1 MMTIRVNRGVC
12 ALVGLLAILPICA
25 AGAAEPLDLELA
37 FGQKQVRRMEQPDLS
52 RDGRW
57 LAYEVY
63 APPERAPGSDL
74 EAEPRYL
81 PNGTPASSVGLQLMV
96 SGVKDGTVRAVC
108 AAGVNCWRPSI
119 SPDGR
124 LLAYYSDQ
132 GGYPQL
138 YVYDLAA
145 GTSRRV
151 CEAPVKAKL
160 WAVDRPL
167 WSPDSRE
174 MYVPLS
180 PGLAAPDPAAAAEP
194 VEEAAGPTV
203 TVYRTKAAA
212 AAEEAPPEASPMMEF
227 WIKEN
232 NSEVAAVDVTSG
244 KVRVLAPADSEPRP
258 SNLTLSPDGRWVAY
272 SSLWRPT
279 GESSSTFVYDIVVV
293 PTAGGDRRVVATD
306 VEATDRFYDGA
317 EWLWSPDSRRLAFTR
332 GKRLWVVDVTAG
344 GPGEPRKL
352 ADELGDLNEL
362 PFAFTADG
370 GAILVGL
377 MPAGSVTYYSVPSKE
392 LALVPTAGGPARKYE
407 ASGTPVNADGS
418 TLWQPD
424 GGAIHLIRTAEG
436 TAERTI
442 LRLDL
447 ETGAEEVVWRG
458 QGRIGVV
465 GVGRADGSVVA
476 RFENLTTPPDFYS
489 FEEGFTSLRRI
500 TTVEPRLGDVAVGPM
515 EMFETLIPT
524 FDGSLQKVESAV
536 FLPAGWQPGSPLPA
550 IVYFYAGSRFSE
562 LAQDYGGGAPN
573 SIPVQIFA
581 TRGYAVLFVDVPLS
595 PQGEAGG
602 NPLEEMT
609 DAILAQ
615 VYQAAAK
622 GYVDLNRVAITGQSY
637 GGYGT
642 AAVISHTNLFRAA
655 MALDGVYDL
664 ASGFA
669 KMDPGGGSFSFIW
682 SETGQGRMGTHPWVN
697 LQRYLA
703 NSPYFR
709 ADRIRTPLLLIHGAI
724 DDTCPVEQAEQMYNA
739 LKRLDRTAEL
749 AVYAGEGHVPGDWS
763 LVNAVDATQR
773 MLTWLERYLVVEE

>member
-1 MMTIRVNRGVC
+1 MMTIRVHGVSW
-12 ALVGLLAILPICA
+12 ALAGLLVALPLGA
-25 AGAAEPLDLELA
+25 AAAEPLDLELA
-37 FGQKQVRRMEQPDLS
+37 YTQNQLRRMEQPDLS

-57 LAYEVY
+57 LAYEVFT
-63 APPERAPGSDL
+63 PPEKAPGSDL
-74 EAEPRYL
+74 ETEPRYL
-81 PNGTPASSVGLQLMV
+81 PNGTPASSVGLQLLV
-96 SGVKDGTVRAVC
+96 TSVADGNARAVC
-108 AAGVNCWRPSI
+108 AAGLNCWRPSI

-160 WAVDRPL
+160 WAVDKPL
-167 WSPDSRE
+167 WSPDGTVV
-174 MYVPLS
+174 YVPLA
-180 PGLAAPDPAAAAEP
+180 PGLAPPEPPEKAAAAEK
-194 VEEAAGPTV
+194 AQGPTV

-212 AAEEAPPEASPMMEF
+212 AAEEAPPEASPMTEF

-232 NSEVAAVDVTSG
+232 NSEIAEVDVESGAVRVVAAAG
-244 KVRVLAPADSEPRP
+244 SEPRP
-258 SNLTLSPDGRWVAY
+258 TFFTLSPDDRWIAY
-272 SSLWRPT
+272 SSIFRAT
-279 GESSSTFVYDIVVV
+279 GESSSTFVYDIAVA
-293 PTAGGDRRVVATD
+293 PTAGGNRIVVATD
-306 VEATDRFYDGA
+306 VEATDRFYDGT
-317 EWLWSPDSRRLAFTR
+317 EWLWSPDGRRLAFTR
-332 GKRLWVVDVTAG
+332 GKRLWVVDFSAN

-352 ADELGDLNEL
+352 ADELGDLNDL
-362 PFAFTADG
+362 PLAFTADG
-370 GAILVGL
+370 SAILVGL
-377 MPAGSVTYYSVPSKE
+377 MPAGAVAYYSVPSTE
-392 LALVPTAGGPARKYE
+392 LALVPVGGGAATRFE
-407 ASGTPVNADGS
+407 AAGTPVKAGAA
-418 TLWQPD
+418 TLWQPEP
-424 GGAIHLIRTAEG
+424 GAIHLIRTAEG
-436 TAERTI
+436 SAERTI
-442 LRLDL
+442 VRRDL
-447 ETGAEEVVWRG
+447 ATGAERVLWRG
-458 QGRIGVV
+458 PGRIGVI
-465 GVGRADGSVVA
+465 GVGAGGEEIVA

-489 FEEGFTSLRRI
+489 FEKGFTSLRRI
-500 TTVEPRLGDVAVGPM
+500 TTVEPRLGDVTVGPM
-515 EMFETLIPT
+515 EMFETVIPT
-524 FDGSLQKVESAV
+524 FDGSLQKVQSAV
-536 FLPAGWQPGSPLPA
+536 FLPAAWQPGKPLPT

-595 PQGEAGG
+595 PQGETGG

-615 VYQAAAK
+615 VYQAAAR
-622 GYVDLNRVAITGQSY
+622 GFVDLDRVAITGQSY

-642 AAVISHTNLFRAA
+642 AAVVSHTNLFRAA

-669 KMDPGGGSFSFIW
+669 TMGPDGDTFSFVW
-682 SETGQGRMGTHPWVN
+682 SETGQGRMGTHPWAN
-697 LQRYLA
+697 LQRYLT

-709 ADRIRTPLLLIHGAI
+709 ADRIHTPLLLIHGAI
-724 DDTCPVEQAEQMYNA
+724 DKTCPVEQAEQMYNA

-773 MLTWLERYLVVEE
+773 MLSWLERYMTAEE

>member
-1 MMTIRVNRGVC
+1 MMTIRMNSC
-12 ALVGLLAILPICA
+12 AWALAGLLAVLPLGA

-37 FGQKQVRRMEQPDLS
+37 FSQNQLRRMEQPNLS

-63 APPERAPGSDL
+63 APPERSPGSDL
-74 EAEPRYL
+74 EAEPRIL
-81 PNGTPASSVGLQLMV
+81 PNGTPASSVGLQLFV
-96 SGVKDGTVRAVC
+96 SSVKDGTARAVC
-108 AAGVNCWRPSI
+108 PAGINCWRPAF

-138 YVYDLAA
+138 YVYDVDR

-151 CEAPVKAKL
+151 TEAPVKAKL
-160 WAVDRPL
+160 WWVDKPL
-167 WSPDSRE
+167 WSPDGTQV
-174 MYVPLS
+174 YVPLR
-180 PGLAAPDPAAAAEP
+180 PGLEP
-194 VEEAAGPTV
+194 PEPPEASKAVEKPAGPTV
-203 TVYRTKAAA
+203 SVYRTAAAA
-212 AAEEAPPEASPMMEF
+212 AAEEAPPAPNPMTEF

-232 NSEVAAVDVTSG
+232 NAEVAAIDVASG
-244 KVRVLAPADSEPRP
+244 EVRVLAAADSEPRP

-272 SSLWRPT
+272 SSLWRT
-279 GESSSTFVYDIVVV
+279 IGESSSTFVYDIVVV
-293 PTAGGDRRVVATD
+293 PAAGGDRHVVATD
-306 VEATDRFYDGA
+306 VEGTDRFYFGP
-317 EWLWSPDSRRLAFTR
+317 EWLWSPDSSRLAFTR
-332 GKRLWVVDVTAG
+332 GKRAWVVEFSEL
-344 GPGEPRKL
+344 GPSEPRLL

-377 MPAGSVTYYSVPSKE
+377 MPPGAVAYYHVPSKQ
-392 LALVPTAGGPARKYE
+392 LALVPLDGRPPKRLE
-407 ASGTPVNADGS
+407 ASGTPVMADGA
-418 TLWQPD
+418 TLWQPHS
-424 GGAIHLIRTAEG
+424 GALHLIRTAEG

-442 LRLDL
+442 VRLDL
-447 ETGAEEVVWRG
+447 ATGVERAVWRG

-465 GVGRADGSVVA
+465 GLEPGDGSVVV

-489 FEEGFTSLRRI
+489 FENGFTSLRRI
-500 TTVEPRLGDVAVGPM
+500 TTVEPRLDDVAVGPM

-524 FDGSLQKVESAV
+524 FDGSLVRVQSAV
-536 FLPAGWQPGSPLPA
+536 FLPAGWRSGEPLPTV
-550 IVYFYAGSRFSE
+550 VYFYAGSRFSE

-595 PQGEAGG
+595 PQGEIGG

-622 GYVDLNRVAITGQSY
+622 GYVDLDRVAITGQSY

-642 AAVISHTNLFRAA
+642 AAIISHTNLFRAA

-669 KMDPGGGSFSFIW
+669 KMDPGGGSFSFVW

-709 ADRIRTPLLLIHGAI
+709 ADRIHTPLLLIHGAI
-724 DDTCPVEQAEQMYNA
+724 DKTCPVEQAEEMYNA
-739 LKRLDRTAEL
+739 LKRLERIAEL

-763 LVNAVDATQR
+763 LINAVDATQR
-773 MLTWLERYLVVEE
+773 MLNWLERYLKVEE